1 MIHDE
6 SIRHV
11 LDRADIVEVVSQ
23 FINLKRRGTNY
34 IANCPFHNEKTPSFN
49 VNPGRGIFKC
59 FGCGKGGD
67 VVSFIQ
73 EYEKFTFLEAVRW
86 LADFYN
92 VELEETEMPEAVQQ
106 QQQVVESLR
115 IVNEFAAAYFE
126 KMLHEDE
133 EGQIIGGGY
142 FKERGFEEEVIR
154 TFRLGYSLDQWEA
167 FSSEA
172 LRQGFDKSLLEK
184 AGLIKVKDG
193 RVYDSYRGRVMF
205 PIFSNSGRIVGF
217 GARILKKNDK
227 APKYVNSPEN
237 ELYVKHKILYG
248 LYQARQAIRDAGE
261 CLLVEGYTD
270 VLSLYQG
277 GVKNVVA
284 SSGTSLTEGQLKLIT
299 NLSRNLTIIYDGDA
313 AGIKAALRG
322 LDLALGQSLHVQLLL
337 LPEGQD
343 PDSFIRKTG
352 PEGFKA
358 YLAENKRDIIDFRLE
373 VGLSEAGKDPLK
385 KAQLINEIAE
395 TLSKIDRTEDFSIQQ
410 HYIKKCARE
419 LQIEEEGLVNL
430 INKFFR
436 ERVQQDI
443 RKQEREAERQLPELL
458 DQHGQPPESGFTE
471 ATALLK
477 SASEH
482 KEEWQLLR
490 VLLEYGHK
498 AYEDTQVAYYFFET
512 VDPDLFE
519 NPLAKEMVLLYQ
531 RHYLAAREIPEL
543 RLFVNHEN
551 PAIRQKAADL
561 LQQAHAPSQK
571 WLEDYKIAVPFGEA
585 IYLEEVQSSFAY
597 FELKLLRDL
606 LKENWGQLQQETD
619 PEEQIV
625 LMRTHMELKERER
638 QLMDIVIIK

>member
-23 FINLKRRGTNY
+23 FISLKRRGTNY

-73 EYEKFTFLEAVRW
+73 EYEKFSFLEAVRW

-92 VELEETEMPEAVQQ
+92 VELEETEAPPAVQQ

-115 IVNEFAAAYFE
+115 IVNEFAASYFE
-126 KMLHEDE
+126 RILHEDE

-142 FKERGFEEEVIR
+142 FKERGFEESLIR

-167 FSSEA
+167 FATEA
-172 LRQGFDKSLLEK
+172 LRQGFDKDILEK
-184 AGLIKVKDG
+184 AGLIKIRDS

-205 PIFSNSGRIVGF
+205 PVFSNSGRIVGF

-248 LYQARQAIRDAGE
+248 LYQARQAIRDADE

-277 GVKNVVA
+277 GVRNVVA
-284 SSGTSLTEGQLKLIT
+284 SSGTSLTEGQLKLIG
-299 NLSRNLTIIYDGDA
+299 NLSRNLTIIYDGDP

-322 LDLALGQSLHVQLLL
+322 LDLALGQRLRVRLVL
-337 LPEGQD
+337 LPDAQD
-343 PDSFIRKTG
+343 PDSFIREAG
-352 PEGFKA
+352 AEAFKA
-358 YLAENKRDIIDFRLE
+358 YLAENKQDIIDFRLE
-373 VGLSEAGKDPLK
+373 VGLKEAGKDPVK
-385 KAQLINEIAE
+385 KARLINDIAE

-410 HYIKKCARE
+410 HYVKKCASE

-436 ERVQQDI
+436 ERVQQELRRQQREDD
-443 RKQEREAERQLPELL
+443 QEPPAESPAGDTPDTGFPEA
-458 DQHGQPPESGFTE
+458 S
-471 ATALLK
+471 ALLK
-477 SASEH
+477 SASDH

-498 AYEDTQVAYYFFET
+498 PYEDTLVAHYFFET

-519 NPLAKEMVLLYQ
+519 DPLAKEMVCLYQ
-531 RHYLAAREIPEL
+531 QRYLASREIPEM
-543 RLFVNHEN
+543 RVFVNHAN

-561 LQQAHAPSQK
+561 LQQAHAPSEK

-585 IYLEEVQSSFAY
+585 IYLDEVRSSFAY

-606 LKENWGQLQQETD
+606 LKENWSQLQQETE
-619 PEEQIV
+619 PEEQMV